1 MISYGQG
8 FVLSNSSWFVKNVIM
23 FSPDVSSSVH
33 IDNRRNDILILGKG
47 RRTLNFSARYTI
59 RFSEQQKKI
68 CNGKNS
74 YLFANA
80 VEI

>member
-1 MISYGQG
+1 
-8 FVLSNSSWFVKNVIM
+8 M

-33 IDNRRNDILILGKG
+33 IDNRKNDILILGGKG
-47 RRTLNFSARYTI
+47 RRTLNVSARYTI

-80 VEI
+80 VE